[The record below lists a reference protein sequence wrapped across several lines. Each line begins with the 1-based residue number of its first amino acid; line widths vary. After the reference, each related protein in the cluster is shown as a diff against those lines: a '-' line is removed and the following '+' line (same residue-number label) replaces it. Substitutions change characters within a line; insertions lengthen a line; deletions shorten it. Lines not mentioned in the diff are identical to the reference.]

1 MAADVERIDVST
13 ARTDT
18 AQGRALLVCGYED
31 DAKCRKGRLD
41 GSIPYA
47 RFALDG
53 SIPYARF
60 ASMAPTLP
68 KNKEIIFYC
77 A

>member
-1 MAADVERIDVST
+1 MATDVERIDVST

-31 DAKCRKGRLD
+31 DTKCRKCRLD
-41 GSIPYA
+41 GSIP
-47 RFALDG
+47 
-53 SIPYARF
+53 SARF

>member
-1 MAADVERIDVST
+1 MTADVERIDVST
-13 ARTDT
+13 ACTET

-31 DAKCRKGRLD
+31 DAKCRKGRLE
-41 GSIPYA
+41 GSIP
-47 RFALDG
+47 F
-53 SIPYARF
+53 ARF

-68 KNKEIIFYC
+68 KGKEIIFYC

>member
-1 MAADVERIDVST
+1 MATDVERIDVST

-31 DAKCRKGRLD
+31 DTKCRKGR
-41 GSIPYA
+41 
-47 RFALDG
+47 LDG